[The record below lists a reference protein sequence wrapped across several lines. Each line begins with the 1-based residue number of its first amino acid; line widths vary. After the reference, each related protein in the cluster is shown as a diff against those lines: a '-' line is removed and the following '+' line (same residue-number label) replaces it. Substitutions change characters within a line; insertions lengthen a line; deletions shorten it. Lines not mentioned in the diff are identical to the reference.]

1 MTTNELGNF
10 EVWKASDKVTQM
22 YGVGQDTRREE
33 EMMRVRNDQNKTK
46 KQMKNILLNS
56 AFLKIR

>member
-10 EVWKASDKVTQM
+10 EVWKVTQM
-22 YGVGQDTRREE
+22 YGAGQETRREE

-46 KQMKNILLNS
+46 RKP
-56 AFLKIR
+56 

>member
-22 YGVGQDTRREE
+22 YGAGQETRIEE

-46 KQMKNILLNS
+46 RKP
-56 AFLKIR
+56 